1 MSRVRVR
8 VRKRAKGMSGKK
20 LISAQMKTMSE
31 KLYIEYYCVSQT
43 LTLTLTLTLS
53 RTFKVKVRVRVE
65 NELKG

>member
-43 LTLTLTLTLS
+43 LS